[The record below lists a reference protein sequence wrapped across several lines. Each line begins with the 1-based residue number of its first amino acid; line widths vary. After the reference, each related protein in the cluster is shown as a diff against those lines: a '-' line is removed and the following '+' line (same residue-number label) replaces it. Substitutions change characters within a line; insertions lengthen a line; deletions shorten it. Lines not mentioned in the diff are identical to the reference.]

1 MAGDPPGLELVLSLP
16 REVKLPRAEVLPRA
30 VSIPELSSCVARRS
44 TSTIGPTESRST
56 AATCVFE
63 SPVWPLIESTR
74 SFTCMPLRE
83 AMPRGSSAATMGCTT
98 SSLVKKSRSK
108 PSSYR
113 TNRMP
118 SLVSRSTL
126 WSTTS
131 RSARDG
137 AGASSESLRRG
148 VSTRRA
154 LEKSDAVGLLARSR
168 RKVCLAAGCERK
180 AERGRKDMKPT
191 CLGEGGERVAAL
203 RLDCRVCANTLDGG
217 SRREY
222 DSALR
227 PDAHPNDFLEATSV
241 KRLAVD
247 ADHPVANLHP
257 WLHGSL
263 VRTLRVGRAA

>member
-168 RKVCLAAGCERK
+168 RKVCLAAGRMISSRPRPLSASPSTQTTRSPICIRGSTAVSCARCAS
-180 AERGRKDMKPT
+180 AELPSTMSTTKPLSSHT
-191 CLGEGGERVAAL
+191 TPSPQAPRSMTV
-203 RLDCRVCANTLDGG
+203 
-217 SRREY
+217 
-222 DSALR
+222 
-227 PDAHPNDFLEATSV
+227 
-241 KRLAVD
+241 
-247 ADHPVANLHP
+247 
-257 WLHGSL
+257 
-263 VRTLRVGRAA
+263 